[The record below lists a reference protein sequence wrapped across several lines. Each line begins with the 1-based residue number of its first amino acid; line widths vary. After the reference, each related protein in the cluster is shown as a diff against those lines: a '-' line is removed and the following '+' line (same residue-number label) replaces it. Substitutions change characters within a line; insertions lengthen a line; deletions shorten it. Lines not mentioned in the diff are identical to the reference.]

1 MRGREGVDSETL
13 ERLRAYFSRQEPVL
27 AAFGFGSF
35 FAGRACRESDV
46 DVAVV
51 LGPAYPGEVDPFALR
66 VRLASDL
73 VGILHRNE
81 VDVLVL
87 NEAPPL
93 LAARVLREGVRI
105 YCRQEAALREFLR
118 DTLLRA
124 ADLAPFLARHER
136 TLLRILA
143 HELSR
148 GAD

>member
-1 MRGREGVDSETL
+1 MDPKMQ
-13 ERLRAYFSRQEPVL
+13 ERLRAYFSRQESVL
-27 AAFGFGSF
+27 AVFGFGSV

-51 LGPAYPGEVDPFALR
+51 VMPEIARKADLFALR

-73 VGILHRNE
+73 VGVLHRNE
-81 VDVLVL
+81 VDVLIL

-93 LAARVLREGVRI
+93 LASRVLREGVQI
-105 YCRQEAALREFLR
+105 YCREEQAFRAFLR

-136 TLLRILA
+136 TLLRSVR

-148 GAD
+148 GAG